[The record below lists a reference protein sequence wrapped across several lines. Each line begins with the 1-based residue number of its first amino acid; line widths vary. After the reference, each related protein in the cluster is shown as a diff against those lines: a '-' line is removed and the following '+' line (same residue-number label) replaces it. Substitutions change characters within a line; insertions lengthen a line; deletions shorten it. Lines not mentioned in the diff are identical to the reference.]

1 MRILFLGDVFGRN
14 ARETVTTSLMG
25 IREEL
30 KLDFVIVNGE
40 NATQG
45 KGINPGHADTLLKS
59 GIDCMTL
66 GDHAFDQRNLLST
79 LDSNPNILRPLNL
92 GRGLPGKG
100 YGIYKTEKGKKVLVL
115 TALGQV
121 FMKQPFDNPIRFVEE
136 VLEKYPLG
144 RSVDAIVIDFHC
156 EATSEKM
163 IAGRLWDGR
172 VSLIAGTHTHI
183 PTSDARILPG
193 GTGYITDVGMCGD
206 YDSIIGMHPT
216 VPMERF
222 SAGFS
227 KGKMIPANNSIT
239 LCGVVIETDDKV
251 GLPISISQFLRGG
264 VLGE

>member
-14 ARETVTTSLMG
+14 ARETVTTSLPE

-30 KLDFVIVNGE
+30 KLDFVVVNGE

-45 KGINPGHADTLLKS
+45 KGITPGHANILLKV

-66 GDHAFDQRNLLST
+66 GDHAFDQRSLMSV
-79 LDSNPNILRPLNL
+79 LDTNPNILRPLNL

-100 YGIYKTEKGKKVLVL
+100 YGVFKTEKGKKVLVMV
-115 TALGQV
+115 ALGQV
-121 FMKQPFDNPIRFVEE
+121 FMKQPFDNPIKYVEE
-136 VLEKYPLG
+136 ILARYPLG
-144 RSVDAIVIDFHC
+144 TGVDAIVIDFHC

-172 VSLIAGTHTHI
+172 VSLVAGTHTHI
-183 PTSDARILPG
+183 PTRDARILPG
-193 GTGYITDVGMCGD
+193 GTGYITDAGMCGD

-222 SAGFS
+222 TAGFA
-227 KGKMIPANNSIT
+227 KGKMIPANNSTT
-239 LCGVVIETDDKV
+239 LCGVVIETDDKT
-251 GLPISISQFLRGG
+251 GLPISVKQFLRGG
-264 VLGE
+264 ILGE

>member
-14 ARETVTTSLMG
+14 ARETLASALKG
-25 IREEL
+25 IREEF
-30 KLDFVIVNGE
+30 KLDFVVVNGE

-45 KGINPGHADTLLKS
+45 KGINPKHAEDLLKS

-66 GDHAFDQRNLLST
+66 GDHAFDQRSLLST
-79 LDSNPNILRPLNL
+79 LDASPNILRPLNL

-100 YGIYKTEKGKKVLVL
+100 YGIFKTERGKRVLVI

-136 VLEKYPLG
+136 VLGKYPLG
-144 RSVDAIVIDFHC
+144 AGVDAILIDFHC

-172 VSLIAGTHTHI
+172 VSLVAGTHTHI
-183 PTSDARILPG
+183 PTRDARILPG

-206 YDSIIGMHPT
+206 YNSIIGMDPT

-227 KGKMIPANNSIT
+227 KGKMIPANDSVT
-239 LCGVVIETDDKV
+239 LCGVVIETDDRT
-251 GLPISISQFLRGG
+251 GLPVSIKQLLRGG
-264 VLGE
+264 ILGE